1 MRKSGEKLEGIRDAD
16 RRPQTVAVHKSSR
29 GQVLRF
35 SASLIHRCRSFVGSI
50 NRPSDFE
57 SRLAYIVKHR
67 HGQPTT
73 RAGPPRPWKN
83 VPPLRRC
90 VAKFYISCNRAGAA
104 RRSQRCATRLRSSV
118 EMKMRMLL
126 ICSVRCRA
134 DDQRRRLM
142 TGPKQSFV
150 DVEPAPENAKGDVFP
165 LRLTPTFDLR

>member
-67 HGQPTT
+67 HGHRQP
-73 RAGPPRPWKN
+73 GPVHRW
-83 VPPLRRC
+83 V
-90 VAKFYISCNRAGAA
+90 
-104 RRSQRCATRLRSSV
+104 TRLRAASLNF
-118 EMKMRMLL
+118 LL
-126 ICSVRCRA
+126 VAALQPFRQMAPFIGRCEDANIA
-134 DDQRRRLM
+134 DLPSRCGAQPDQRRRLT
-142 TGPKQSFV
+142 TGPKQSSSTL
-150 DVEPAPENAKGDVFP
+150 NRRRK
-165 LRLTPTFDLR
+165 T